1 MADWQ
6 RLEPVENDAQ
16 LTLIDAKQSFGSA
29 RGHPN
34 VVVAE
39 TSTEVHAC
47 VVASWSNGRWLGRDN
62 DLVRSNDIHDG
73 RW

>member
-1 MADWQ
+1 MQ

-29 RGHPN
+29 RGHSN
-34 VVVAE
+34 EAVGE

-47 VVASWSNGRWLGRDN
+47 VVASWSNGRWPLPSTN
-62 DLVRSNDIHDG
+62 LVR
-73 RW
+73 

>member
-1 MADWQ
+1 MQ

-34 VVVAE
+34 EAV
-39 TSTEVHAC
+39 
-47 VVASWSNGRWLGRDN
+47 
-62 DLVRSNDIHDG
+62 
-73 RW
+73 